1 MLKDEYGE
9 RIGKKKSLDSFSQK
23 IVKDRY
29 FTKPF
34 NFISKNTKLVAQK
47 YFLAHPRQKK
57 FC

>member
-9 RIGKKKSLDSFSQK
+9 RIGKKKSLYSFSQK

-29 FTKPF
+29 FTKPV

-47 YFLAHPRQKK
+47 YFVGTSATKEI
-57 FC
+57 F